1 MQKELPVILG
11 EGITVTVKEF
21 RVKDIMAVIAQFK
34 KLPSMD
40 VEFLLMNHYA
50 DFEAFIK
57 PYVSTDKDLQE
68 LTLSEFEA
76 VFKGLVEVNQ
86 SFFEKLNNQLMTWL
100 GTALGKFVEP
110 ALLKIMATEGLA
122 ENWPPH
128 APAQN
133 GASNPGLSKLNGGAP
148 NTTLTD
154 PASGLSNEGI

>member
-1 MQKELPVILG
+1 MKKELTITLG
-11 EGITVTVKEF
+11 EGVTVTVKEF
-21 RVKDIMAVIAQFK
+21 RVKDIIAVIAQFK

-50 DFEAFIK
+50 DFEAFVK

-76 VFKGLVEVNQ
+76 VFKGLIEVNQ

-122 ENWPPH
+122 ANLPPPV
-128 APAQN
+128 AAQN
-133 GASNPGLSKLNGGAP
+133 STIDPSPSKLNGTLP

-154 PASGLSNEGI
+154 PASGLSNGGI

>member
-1 MQKELPVILG
+1 MQKELTITLD
-11 EGITVTVKEF
+11 EGVTVTVKEF

-50 DFEAFIK
+50 DFEAFVK
-57 PYVSTDKDLQE
+57 PYVITDKDLQE
-68 LTLSEFEA
+68 LTLSEFEV

-122 ENWPPH
+122 ANLPQPV
-128 APAQN
+128 AAQN
-133 GASNPGLSKLNGGAP
+133 STSDPSPSKLNGNLP
-148 NTTLTD
+148 NTTSTD
-154 PASGLSNEGI
+154 PASGLSNGAT